1 MDNHDP
7 EFLKKAAD
15 ARARVRQT
23 PADTVDA
30 HHAAGA
36 ILVDVREPAEHAAGT
51 VPGAHNLP
59 IAQLAERA
67 AATLPDKA
75 ALLITFCNGGNRGA
89 LSADALQQLGY
100 TNVSTIAGGFRAY
113 QALTAR
119 TLPPAEVKPDAQFIL
134 DVRREADHAAS
145 NEALPNAVW
154 KNPEKID
161 LWIDTIPRTQDV
173 VIYCVRGGGVSNS
186 VVDQLRAAG
195 VKARFIEGGIE
206 AYKAAGGEVLTK

>member
-7 EFLKKAAD
+7 EFLKKAAE
-15 ARARVRQT
+15 ARARIRQT
-23 PADTVDA
+23 PADTVA
-30 HHAAGA
+30 AQHAAGA

-51 VPGAHNLP
+51 VPGAQNLP
-59 IAQLAERA
+59 VSALAEHA
-67 AATLPDKA
+67 AAALPDKA
-75 ALLITFCNGGNRGA
+75 APLITFCNGGNRGA
-89 LSADALQQLGY
+89 LGADALQQLGY
-100 TNVSTIAGGFRAY
+100 TNVSTIAGGYRAY
-113 QALTAR
+113 KALTAR
-119 TLPPAEVKPDAQFIL
+119 TLSPAEVKPDAQFIL

-145 NEALPNAVW
+145 TEALPNALW

-161 LWIDTIPRTQDV
+161 LWINAIPRTQDV

-206 AYKAAGGEVLTK
+206 AYKAAGGKVVSK